1 MSRPSRHETR
11 TPAPP
16 RARSARAQTDG
27 HALYADYSIRVSHHE
42 TGPMRRHCG
51 GCSGIAAMRRYRIRL
66 NGCRT
71 QHKCAAL
78 REGFVVLRKP
88 YDLAGL
94 RRILSAALGG
104 QEAAAPAH

>member
-1 MSRPSRHETR
+1 
-11 TPAPP
+11 
-16 RARSARAQTDG
+16 
-27 HALYADYSIRVSHHE
+27 
-42 TGPMRRHCG
+42 
-51 GCSGIAAMRRYRIRL
+51 MRRYRIRL